1 MIILGASM
9 TPQLQV
15 GLEGWVFH
23 RPDQWFG
30 KGWGS
35 YDIHLP
41 STDFFRKQIYNQ
53 EIHKILGRNVE
64 MYGLE
69 IWCHLGDS
77 MLDFLHFNKMKVG
90 GGEFQLGVSMD
101 VTQLY

>member
-1 MIILGASM
+1 
-9 TPQLQV
+9 
-15 GLEGWVFH
+15 
-23 RPDQWFG
+23 
-30 KGWGS
+30 
-35 YDIHLP
+35 
-41 STDFFRKQIYNQ
+41 
-53 EIHKILGRNVE
+53 